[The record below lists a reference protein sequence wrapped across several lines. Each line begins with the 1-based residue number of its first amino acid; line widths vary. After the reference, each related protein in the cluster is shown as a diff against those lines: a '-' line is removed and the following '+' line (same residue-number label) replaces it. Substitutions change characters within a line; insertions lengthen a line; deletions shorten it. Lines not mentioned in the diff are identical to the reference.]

1 MSGTGT
7 ETWRGRYSPIR
18 QSMRHSPMKYSQ
30 KEVSF
35 EEKEVNSE
43 ERLWEVDFLRG
54 AAVVAMVIYHALYDL
69 DYFGAFHVEV
79 FSGFWLRFAQAT
91 ATTFVLLVGVSLSL
105 SSARAVNLG
114 KSEGLWK
121 KLVTRGLKIF
131 ALGLCVT
138 AATYAFSREG
148 FIIFGVLHFIGLAVI
163 LAYPFLRID
172 RGRTGLMVGVN
183 LVAGANLMIGA
194 AVILTGLK
202 LQTMTFGFSCL
213 MWLGFIP
220 NGLYTFDYFPIFP
233 WFGLVLV
240 GIFLGDFLYKG
251 YRRRFELPDASGS
264 SPARLFCLLGRNSLL
279 VYLIH
284 QPAMI
289 AVLYLTGLGKTGVF

>member
-1 MSGTGT
+1 
-7 ETWRGRYSPIR
+7 
-18 QSMRHSPMKYSQ
+18 MKYSQ
-30 KEVSF
+30 KEASF
-35 EEKEVNSE
+35 GEKEVRLE

-54 AAVVAMVIYHALYDL
+54 AAVFAMVIYHALYDL
-69 DYFGAFHVEV
+69 DYFGVFHVEV

-105 SSARAVNLG
+105 SYARAVNLG
-114 KSEGLWK
+114 KSEGFWK

-163 LAYPFLRID
+163 LAYPFLSLN
-172 RGRTGLMVGVN
+172 RGRAGPATCFN
-183 LVAGANLMIGA
+183 LVTGTNLVIGA
-194 AVILTGLK
+194 AVILVGLK
-202 LQTMTFGFSCL
+202 LQAMTFDFFWL

-240 GIFLGDFLYKG
+240 GIFLGDFLYTG

-264 SPARLFCLLGRNSLL
+264 CPARLFCILGRNSLFI
-279 VYLIH
+279 YLIH

-289 AVLYLTGLGKTGVF
+289 AVLYLTGLGKMGVF